1 MTVSFE
7 EAEKIR
13 AEYRKMLAEKDKPK
27 KETKAESPDE
37 SVSSSKS
44 RKFTEAVKEEIDNLP
59 GPAPA
64 TFGVDELSAEQ
75 KKQFAKF
82 DKEMSKIKPPKKKRG
97 RPKKKKD

>member
-13 AEYRKMLAEKDKPK
+13 AEYRKMLAEKEAK
-27 KETKAESPDE
+27 KETKAKLPDE

-44 RKFTEAVKEEIDNLP
+44 EQGKKDLEAQGGKPPQGSPQE
-59 GPAPA
+59 
-64 TFGVDELSAEQ
+64 AEF
-75 KKQFAKF
+75 KVEGKSLEDAAEKITSKYE
-82 DKEMSKIKPPKKKRG
+82 DKPKKKRG

>member
-1 MTVSFE
+1 MTNSFK

-44 RKFTEAVKEEIDNLP
+44 EGEEKAKDLP
-59 GPAPA
+59 ANVGGDPVNS
-64 TFGVDELSAEQ
+64 GVSV
-75 KKQFAKF
+75 
-82 DKEMSKIKPPKKKRG
+82 KKKRG